1 MTTHDISARLRSLA
15 DTMQTLAC
23 DMAAVGMGRGEWPEH
38 SLELHNAGT
47 MARAWAVA
55 IELEGEQPTAPTASQ
70 APTKPQAPSPQQ
82 RSRQSA

>member
-1 MTTHDISARLRSLA
+1 MTTKRDIPARLRALA
-15 DTMQTLAC
+15 DTMQALAC

-55 IELEGEQPTAPTASQ
+55 IELELEDKST
-70 APTKPQAPSPQQ
+70 
-82 RSRQSA
+82 